1 ALAPAWRAALN
12 PTELLKSHDPAL
24 NEENCLRVLDVAASS
39 GANTEYITRE
49 IKYTNVDPN
58 EEFGEAFLSE
68 LSNYPKWRVIANT
81 TTGDWQRRWIDMPAP
96 PEANGRCAPS
106 SSMQVPHVTA
116 RLYSGRLPVYSCAKI
131 D

>member
-68 LSNYPKWRVIANT
+68 LSNYPKGMVLLLMMSGAL
-81 TTGDWQRRWIDMPAP
+81 RR
-96 PEANGRCAPS
+96 
-106 SSMQVPHVTA
+106 
-116 RLYSGRLPVYSCAKI
+116 SGE
-131 D
+131 